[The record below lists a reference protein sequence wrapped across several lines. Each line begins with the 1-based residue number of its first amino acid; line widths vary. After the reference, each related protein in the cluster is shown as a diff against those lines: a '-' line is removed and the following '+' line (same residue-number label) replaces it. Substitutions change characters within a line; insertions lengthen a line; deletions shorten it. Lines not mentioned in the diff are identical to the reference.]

1 MISHI
6 MSSSQIKADEEWL
19 VARLFIPVCFKCGRA
34 NSKVKRIQPS
44 EIWPHPH
51 LVGKKGVEKKKL

>member
-44 EIWPHPH
+44 EIWPTHIW
-51 LVGKKGVEKKKL
+51 LVKKEWKKKKL